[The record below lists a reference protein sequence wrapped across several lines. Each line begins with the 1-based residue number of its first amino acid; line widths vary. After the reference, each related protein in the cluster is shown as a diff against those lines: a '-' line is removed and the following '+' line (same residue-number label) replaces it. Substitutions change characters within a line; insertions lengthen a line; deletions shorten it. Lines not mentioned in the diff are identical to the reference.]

1 MKTIK
6 KHFKTNDELLKRLF
20 AIAIPIALQSTVQST
35 LSLIDQMMIGKLG
48 AGAIA
53 SVGLGH
59 RVLFIFVV
67 LLSGISASTS
77 IYASQFFGSGEKKKI
92 SSIVG
97 ISLLLSMI
105 ISVLYIMGSFTIP
118 SQFIS
123 IFTKDQ
129 EVIGL
134 GVQYLKAISLIIIP
148 ISINLVYSS
157 VLRSS
162 GNTKLPMY
170 CGILSVATNTLLNYL
185 FIFGK
190 MGFPAM
196 GVAGA
201 AYATVISRFIET
213 LVMVFVIYNKEL
225 PAAIP
230 IKDMFRG
237 FDRKLFG
244 VFIVTAL
251 PVVINEVSWVL
262 GDSAFA
268 VIYGRMGTYQLA
280 ALTLT
285 YPVVGLT
292 IGFLSG
298 LSASAGVILG
308 NYLGAGEHTKAYE
321 SSFRIIKIG
330 IISSIVIGIVTSFM
344 AQYYVGIYSVEP
356 EVKRYTY
363 SMLIIYSMI
372 MWTKVSNMIIGGGVL
387 RSGGNTK
394 IVMIMEIIGMWG
406 VGVPLGILSAY
417 VWKLPVTSVYLIVAT
432 EEFARFFMG
441 LYLVKTKK
449 WIRNITSDIQ
459 EPASV

>member
-1 MKTIK
+1 MRTKLKTI
-6 KHFKTNDELLKRLF
+6 KTNDELLKKLF

-35 LSLIDQMMIGKLG
+35 LSLIDQMMIGRLG
-48 AGAIA
+48 AEAIA

-67 LLSGISASTS
+67 LLSGVSASTS

-97 ISLLLSMI
+97 ISLI
-105 ISVLYIMGSFTIP
+105 ISMMVSILYIIGSFAMP
-118 SQFIS
+118 MNMIS
-123 IFTKDQ
+123 VFTKDSK
-129 EVIGL
+129 VIEL
-134 GVQYLKAISLIIIP
+134 GAVYLKSIALIIIP

-170 CGILSVATNTLLNYL
+170 CGILSVGTNTVLNYL
-185 FIFGK
+185 LIFGK
-190 MGFPAM
+190 FGMPAL

-201 AYATVISRFIET
+201 AYATVISRVIET
-213 LVMVFVIYNKEL
+213 FVLVIVIYKKKL

-230 IKDMFRG
+230 LNEMIKGIDK
-237 FDRKLFG
+237 KLLG
-244 VFIVTAL
+244 VFLITAL

-285 YPVVGLT
+285 YPIVGLT

-308 NYLGAGEHTKAYE
+308 NYLGAGEHEKAYR
-321 SSFRIIKIG
+321 SSIRIIKIG
-330 IISSIVIGIVTSFM
+330 IVASLVIGAVSALLSHF
-344 AQYYVGIYSVEP
+344 YVEIYSVEV
-356 EVKRYTY
+356 EVKKYTY
-363 SMLIIYSMI
+363 QMLIIYSMI
-372 MWTKVSNMIIGGGVL
+372 MWTKVSNMIIGGGIL

-394 IVMIMEIIGMWG
+394 IVMVMEIIGMWG
-406 VGVPLGILSAY
+406 IGVPLGILSAY
-417 VWKLPVTSVYLIVAT
+417 VWNLPVTSVYLIVAT

-441 LYLVKTKK
+441 IYLVKTKK
-449 WIRNITSDIQ
+449 WIRNITTDIP
-459 EPASV
+459 EAV

>member
-1 MKTIK
+1 MKTIT
-6 KHFKTNDELLKRLF
+6 KHIKTNDELLKRLF

-77 IYASQFFGSGEKKKI
+77 IYASQFFGSGEKRKI

-97 ISLLLSMI
+97 ISLILSMI
-105 ISVLYIMGSFTIP
+105 ISVLYIVGSFMIP
-118 SQFIS
+118 SQLIS

-129 EVIGL
+129 EVIVL

-148 ISINLVYSS
+148 ISINLIYSS

-170 CGILSVATNTLLNYL
+170 CGILSVATNTALNYL

-213 LVMVFVIYNKEL
+213 LVMVFVIYNKQL
-225 PAAIP
+225 PAAISV
-230 IKDMFRG
+230 KDMFRG
-237 FDRKLFG
+237 IDRKLFG

-321 SSFRIIKIG
+321 SAFRIIKIG
-330 IISSIVIGIVTSFM
+330 IISSIVIGIATSFM
-344 AQYYVGIYSVEP
+344 ANFYVSIYSVEP
-356 EVKRYTY
+356 EVKKYTY

-394 IVMIMEIIGMWG
+394 IVMVMEIIGMWG

-417 VWKLPVTSVYLIVAT
+417 VWNLPVTSVYLIVAT

>member
-1 MKTIK
+1 MRTLLNNM
-6 KHFKTNDELLKRLF
+6 KTNDELLKRLF

-35 LSLIDQMMIGKLG
+35 LSLIDQMMIGRLG
-48 AGAIA
+48 AEAIA

-67 LLSGISASTS
+67 LLSGVSASTS

-97 ISLLLSMI
+97 ISLI
-105 ISVLYIMGSFTIP
+105 ISMMVSILYIIGSFAIP
-118 SQFIS
+118 SAMIS
-123 IFTKDQ
+123 VFTKDPK
-129 EVIGL
+129 VIGF
-134 GVQYLKAISLIIIP
+134 GAEYLRAIALIIIP

-170 CGILSVATNTLLNYL
+170 CGILSVGTNTALNYML
-185 FIFGK
+185 IFGK
-190 MGFPAM
+190 FGMPAL

-201 AYATVISRFIET
+201 AYATVISRVIET
-213 LVMVFVIYNKEL
+213 LVLVIVVYKKNL

-230 IKDMFRG
+230 FNEMFKG
-237 FDRKLFG
+237 IDKKLLGIF
-244 VFIVTAL
+244 VVTAL
-251 PVVINEVSWVL
+251 PVVVNEVSWVL

-308 NYLGAGEHTKAYE
+308 NYLGAGEHEKAYK

-330 IISSIVIGIVTSFM
+330 IASSLLIGAM
-344 AQYYVGIYSVEP
+344 AALLSHFYVDIYSVEA
-356 EVKRYTY
+356 EVKKYTY
-363 SMLIIYSMI
+363 SMLLIYSMI
-372 MWTKVSNMIIGGGVL
+372 MWTKVSNMIIGGGIL

-417 VWKLPVTSVYLIVAT
+417 VWNLPVTSVYLIVAT

-441 LYLVKTKK
+441 LYLVKSKK
-449 WIRNITSDIQ
+449 WIRNITADIP
-459 EPASV
+459 ETA

>member
-1 MKTIK
+1 MRTLLNNM
-6 KHFKTNDELLKRLF
+6 KTNDELLKRLF

-35 LSLIDQMMIGKLG
+35 LSLIDQMMIGRLG
-48 AGAIA
+48 AEAIA

-67 LLSGISASTS
+67 LLSGVSASTS

-97 ISLLLSMI
+97 ISLI
-105 ISVLYIMGSFTIP
+105 ISMMVSILYIIGSFAIP
-118 SQFIS
+118 SAMIS
-123 IFTKDQ
+123 VFTKDPK
-129 EVIGL
+129 VIGF
-134 GVQYLKAISLIIIP
+134 GAEYLRAIALIIIP

-170 CGILSVATNTLLNYL
+170 CGILSVGTNTALNYML
-185 FIFGK
+185 IFGK
-190 MGFPAM
+190 FGMPAL
-196 GVAGA
+196 GIAGA
-201 AYATVISRFIET
+201 AYATVISRVIET
-213 LVMVFVIYNKEL
+213 LVLVIVVYKKNL

-230 IKDMFRG
+230 FNEMFKG
-237 FDRKLFG
+237 IDKKLLGIF
-244 VFIVTAL
+244 VVTAL
-251 PVVINEVSWVL
+251 PVVVNEVSWVL

-308 NYLGAGEHTKAYE
+308 NYLGAGEHEKAYK

-330 IISSIVIGIVTSFM
+330 IASSLLIGAM
-344 AQYYVGIYSVEP
+344 AALLSHFYVDIYSVEA
-356 EVKRYTY
+356 EVKKYTY
-363 SMLIIYSMI
+363 SMLLIYSMI
-372 MWTKVSNMIIGGGVL
+372 MWTKVSNMIIGGGIL

-417 VWKLPVTSVYLIVAT
+417 VWNLPVTSVYLIVAT

-441 LYLVKTKK
+441 LYLVKSKK
-449 WIRNITSDIQ
+449 WIRNITADIP
-459 EPASV
+459 ETA